1 MMVADLRHDF
11 RYNDESPDMSFMSWE
26 PMISKHPSGYDS
38 PWQRERIKDR
48 SFAGKKIG
56 PAREIIV
63 TDTSTGKKIKCRSVN
78 ETARKF
84 GIFPAKVCNRI
95 QSGKPFNERYLFEYA

>member
-1 MMVADLRHDF
+1 MDCRIRPHEYL
-11 RYNDESPDMSFMSWE
+11 YNDQSPDLSFLSWNPRITE
-26 PMISKHPSGYDS
+26 HPSGYDS